1 MTPLVGSFSIEL
13 MLLVLTMPQ
22 FGESITEGHIV
33 RWLKKEGESVTE
45 SEPLVEMETEKSV
58 FSYESPFRG
67 TLVKII
73 QGDEASVS
81 VGSVIA
87 HFEVSEDDEKKYLAL
102 GIGKSIGE
110 KAQSDKKES
119 GLSPMIR
126 SLAKEHRIP
135 INEVEGLKGTGLE
148 GHLTKEDFLEFLKKR
163 EPPKSEIQISKT
175 GIKTIP
181 VLPIRSRIAD
191 NMVLSKQR
199 IPHAGCGLDV
209 DLSTIEG
216 WRADKKGAP
225 GLLSFILVSVV
236 QALKKNPHMNSSW
249 REAEGKRWIEQY
261 EAIHLGI
268 ATATDQGLVVP
279 VIKEAQT
286 LSFKRISQEVQ
297 RLIEAAR
304 KGNLALSEL
313 TGATFTVNN
322 AGALGT
328 LRSHQI
334 IPYPQA
340 AIVAI
345 NRVVKRPWVVGD
357 KIEIRPIL
365 SLDISFDHRL
375 LDGAE
380 AIKFLS
386 DIATEL
392 EGFDFKKI

>member
-1 MTPLVGSFSIEL
+1 
-13 MLLVLTMPQ
+13 MLLALAMPQ

-33 RWLKKEGESVTE
+33 RWLKKEGETVAE

-73 QGDEASVS
+73 QDNEANVS
-81 VGSVIA
+81 VGAVIA
-87 HFEVSEDDEKKYLAL
+87 HFEVSKDDGKKYLSL
-102 GIGKSIGE
+102 GIGGIGKLIGE
-110 KAQSDKKES
+110 KAQPEKKEN
-119 GLSPMIR
+119 LSPMIR
-126 SLAKEHRIP
+126 SLAKEHHVP
-135 INEVEGLKGTGLE
+135 IHEVEKLKGTGPE
-148 GHLTKEDFLEFLKKR
+148 GHLTKEDFLKFLKKM
-163 EPPKSEIQISKT
+163 ESAKGEAQTPKT
-175 GIKTIP
+175 GVRMIA
-181 VLPIRSRIAD
+181 VSPIRSRIAD
-191 NMVLSKQR
+191 NMVLSKQK

-209 DLSTIEG
+209 DLSTVEN
-216 WRADKKGAP
+216 WRADKREAP

-236 QALKKNPHMNSSW
+236 EALKKNPHMNSSW
-249 REAEGKRWIEQY
+249 KESEGKRWIEQY
-261 EAIHLGI
+261 EAIHLGV

-279 VIKEAQT
+279 VIKEIQT
-286 LSFKRISQEVQ
+286 LSFKKISQEVQ

-304 KGNLALSEL
+304 KGGLSPSEL

-322 AGALGT
+322 TGALGT

-357 KIEIRPIL
+357 QIEIRPIL

-375 LDGAE
+375 LDGAG

-386 DIATEL
+386 DIAAEL
-392 EGFDFKKI
+392 ERFDFKKI